1 MDGIIFGLVDNGILV
16 AGAYSGLEIDKF
28 FTGKGAIGAVIGG
41 AVGNTVSDAAGAY
54 LDPTMSGAL
63 IGIVIGCILGAL
75 LIPIIEFIKYK
86 RKIRGA
92 VLK

>member
-16 AGAYSGLEIDKF
+16 AGAYRGLEIDKF
-28 FTGKGAIGAVIGG
+28 LTGKGAIGAVIGG